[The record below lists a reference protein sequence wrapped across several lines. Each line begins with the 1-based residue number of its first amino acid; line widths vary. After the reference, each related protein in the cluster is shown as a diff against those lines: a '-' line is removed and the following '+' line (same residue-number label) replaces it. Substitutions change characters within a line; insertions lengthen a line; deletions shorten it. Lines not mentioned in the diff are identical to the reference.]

1 MKVKDLSV
9 SYRTFKGDVTAVQ
22 DFSMTLEKGESL
34 GLVGESGCGKTT
46 VMKSLIRLLSDNGF
60 ISGGEVLVDGKDLVP
75 MSYEELREVRWRKI
89 ALINQAAMNAFNPVY
104 TIGDQICEV
113 ITVQGGMTKKDALV

>member
-34 GLVGESGCGKTT
+34 GLV
-46 VMKSLIRLLSDNGF
+46 
-60 ISGGEVLVDGKDLVP
+60 GEVLVDGKDLVP